1 MPKIAKLQPKNNL
14 QFEKALWDRG
24 VSLIAGVDEVGRGA
38 LAGPMVVCALILKQN
53 DLFRVYNLL
62 TNNDIKGVSPDDIK
76 KRTPYFQITDSKLLT
91 PKKREHLN
99 NFILENCL
107 CYSIYQVTNQEID
120 ALGLSACTQK
130 AFSGVIKS
138 LAIKPEHILT
148 DAFPVKGYPRT
159 IQTNITAGDRVSIT
173 ISAAS
178 IVAKVFRD
186 KLMCD
191 LGNTP
196 EFAMYNF
203 ARHKGYGT
211 KLHLQ
216 KISQYGISNIHR
228 YTFIHR

>member
-1 MPKIAKLQPKNNL
+1 M
-14 QFEKALWDRG
+14 QFEQALWGRG

-53 DLFRVYNLL
+53 DLCRVYKLL
-62 TNNDIKGVSPDDIK
+62 TNNDIGDANPEELEKHK
-76 KRTPYFQITDSKLLT
+76 QYFQITDSKLLT
-91 PKKREHLN
+91 PKKRGDLN
-99 NFILENCL
+99 DFILKNCL

-130 AFSGVIKS
+130 AFSGAIKS
-138 LAIKPEHILT
+138 LATKPEHILT
-148 DAFPVKGYPRT
+148 DAFPVKEYPQT

-191 LGNTP
+191 LGSQP
-196 EFAMYNF
+196 EYAMYDF

-216 KISQYGISNIHR
+216 KISQHGVSKIHR
-228 YTFIHR
+228 RTFIH